1 VIIKFSEPKNPATL
15 DGIKL
20 PYADAK
26 RRAPIWRWRVMLLI
40 AAMPVLYFAALHLL
54 DAAFV
59 SAPGFVSFKT
69 VELHA
74 PGPGTVKRVL
84 IAPGSVVRSGRPV
97 IQLDNAVLEAESAA
111 ISSQI
116 TAAEPV
122 RGGSDTLITAT
133 KQEEAVA
140 SEAVDE
146 AQAEYGRIAALV
158 ARKAATTGERDA
170 ARDNVLAK
178 DGQLREIRV
187 AVQREAISRQ
197 AVDARVGLAQL
208 LAQRESN
215 KAELDQLQ
223 VSAPIDGA
231 VIAVDVTPGE
241 QVTPDRRL
249 ALIRSSEQP
258 LVRAYLAPID
268 QEYAVVG
275 REATVVFATGQHIG
289 ARVAKVSFKA
299 QPMQRAALPGF
310 ASESQ
315 GIEIIL
321 GFADAPQWLTHVDG
335 LPVTVRFNR
344 FGGVIDQVRIAPSQ

>member
-1 VIIKFSEPKNPATL
+1 VNIKFSEPKNPATL

-97 IQLDNAVLEAESAA
+97 IQLDNAVLDAESAA

-116 TAAEPV
+116 TAARPV
-122 RGGSDTLITAT
+122 RGGSDAVIAAT

-146 AQAEYGRIAALV
+146 AQAEYGRIATLFE
-158 ARKAATTGERDA
+158 RKAATIAERDA

-187 AVQREAISRQ
+187 AVQR
-197 AVDARVGLAQL
+197 
-208 LAQRESN
+208 
-215 KAELDQLQ
+215 
-223 VSAPIDGA
+223 
-231 VIAVDVTPGE
+231 
-241 QVTPDRRL
+241 
-249 ALIRSSEQP
+249 
-258 LVRAYLAPID
+258 
-268 QEYAVVG
+268 
-275 REATVVFATGQHIG
+275 
-289 ARVAKVSFKA
+289 
-299 QPMQRAALPGF
+299 
-310 ASESQ
+310 
-315 GIEIIL
+315 
-321 GFADAPQWLTHVDG
+321 
-335 LPVTVRFNR
+335 
-344 FGGVIDQVRIAPSQ
+344 